1 MARTK
6 TTVYLD
12 PDVLRA
18 ARILAARSGKRDS
31 DIVEEALRD
40 YLGLAVAERVRARA
54 QLAPEEAEKLA
65 YDELHAACQWCSGS

>member
-1 MARTK
+1 MTRSK

-31 DIVEEALRD
+31 DVVEAALRE
-40 YLGLAVAERVRARA
+40 YLGLGVVERVRARSA
-54 QLAPEEAEKLA
+54 LTSEDAEKLA
-65 YDELHAACQWCSGS
+65 YGELHAARQ